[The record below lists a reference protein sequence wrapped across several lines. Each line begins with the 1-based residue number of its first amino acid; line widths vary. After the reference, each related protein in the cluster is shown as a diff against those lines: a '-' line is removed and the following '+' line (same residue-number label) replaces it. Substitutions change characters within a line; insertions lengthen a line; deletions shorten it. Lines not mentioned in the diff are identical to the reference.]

1 MEEEFSESK
10 NIIGINKK
18 DISNINKFS
27 LLKEI
32 DNIINKSKNE
42 LEEIQLQNHQFNK
55 FYQSEK
61 NKNDNYNIK
70 SLNNIKNNS
79 SNFNKIEELILN
91 KKDINNNN
99 INKDFDL
106 ERLNLKLTS
115 DLTIER
121 AKVHELDIKLKL
133 KDKEISS
140 LKKQLNFT
148 QMNFYNKQIQFEK
161 ILEQKENKSKNIL
174 PYKKDLYQNQNSNT
188 LIIKSF
194 FNFFN
199 KYLELF
205 NQLEII
211 DTNYKQ
217 KLIFIENDTK
227 NLNIKNVSFVI
238 NTFDE
243 LIDKLIKENREMF
256 EKLSKYEKKDVNNN
270 LQNINELEINV
281 ENIKNE
287 NICIN
292 DKEIFN
298 EKLLKDNKQNFQK
311 NKYEENNDNK
321 KFIFNNEIEQKDNN
335 NLIHNEEIFENSNN

>member
-61 NKNDNYNIK
+61 NTNDNYNIK

>member
-18 DISNINKFS
+18 DMPNINKFS

-61 NKNDNYNIK
+61 NTNDNYNIK

>member
-1 MEEEFSESK
+1 M
-10 NIIGINKK
+10 
-18 DISNINKFS
+18 
-27 LLKEI
+27 
-32 DNIINKSKNE
+32 
-42 LEEIQLQNHQFNK
+42 
-55 FYQSEK
+55 
-61 NKNDNYNIK
+61 
-70 SLNNIKNNS
+70 
-79 SNFNKIEELILN
+79 
-91 KKDINNNN
+91 
-99 INKDFDL
+99 

-270 LQNINELEINV
+270 LQNINELEINF

-287 NICIN
+287 NIFFN
-292 DKEIFN
+292 DKEIF
-298 EKLLKDNKQNFQK
+298 NKQNFQK
-311 NKYEENNDNK
+311 NKYEENNDN
-321 KFIFNNEIEQKDNN
+321 
-335 NLIHNEEIFENSNN
+335 

>member
-174 PYKKDLYQNQNSNT
+174 PYKKDLCQNQSSNA
-188 LIIKSF
+188 LMVKSF

-270 LQNINELEINV
+270 LQNINELEINF

-287 NICIN
+287 NIFFN
-292 DKEIFN
+292 GKEIFN

>member
-18 DISNINKFS
+18 DMPNINKFS

-61 NKNDNYNIK
+61 NKNDNY
-70 SLNNIKNNS
+70 NIKNNS

-270 LQNINELEINV
+270 LQNINELEINF

-335 NLIHNEEIFENSNN
+335 NLIHNEDIFENSNN

>member
-18 DISNINKFS
+18 DMPNINKFS

-270 LQNINELEINV
+270 LQNINELEINF

>member
-335 NLIHNEEIFENSNN
+335 NLIHNEDIFENSNN